1 MTESMTEKLK
11 SALAKRDDVVLA
23 FLFGS
28 FPRGETTPFSD
39 LDIAVFFNRP
49 IDFFTIAALREDIS
63 AMTGMAADIVVL
75 NTASPVIR
83 MQVLKKGTMLIN
95 KDQKVYNAFF
105 VDTINSYDDLKRT
118 RKPIED
124 NILKGRIYA

>member
-28 FPRGETTPFSD
+28 FPRGQATPFSD
-39 LDIAVFFNRP
+39 LDIAVFFSRP
-49 IDFFTIAALREDIS
+49 VDFFTIAALRDDIS
-63 AMTGMAADIVVL
+63 AMTGMEADILVL
-75 NTASPVIR
+75 NTASPIIR
-83 MQVLKKGTMLIN
+83 MQVLKKGRMLIN
-95 KDQKVYNAFF
+95 KNKRVYNAFF
-105 VDTINSYDDLKRT
+105 ADTIKTYDDVKRT

-124 NILKGRIYA
+124 NILRGRIYA